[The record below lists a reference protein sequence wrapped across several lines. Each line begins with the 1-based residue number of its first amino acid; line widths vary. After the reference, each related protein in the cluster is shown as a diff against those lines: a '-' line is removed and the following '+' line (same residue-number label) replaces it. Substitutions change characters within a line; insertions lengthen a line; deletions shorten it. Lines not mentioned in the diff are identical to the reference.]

1 MFNAFNWRSDRYS
14 VFSLGLF
21 TNKPLVYAVMTTII
35 LQLIV
40 IYVPFFQ
47 NAFGTVP
54 LSLSDWEV
62 ILPLASTTFI
72 AMELVKYFSGRG
84 HKENKYEKQSLTELR
99 FSRLSLSF

>member
-84 HKENKYEKQSLTELR
+84 HKENKYEKTKSD
-99 FSRLSLSF
+99 